1 MVVRVRED
9 QVLLVVGGTW
19 TLRACVTDTWG
30 CPVDEVPTVT
40 ITLPGGS
47 TATPTVET
55 IRLGEYLVEYATTAA
70 GRHLAHVATVD
81 YGVADAAAYAANVTT
96 EAGMP
101 TTDDVAKYLGDVAA
115 QYDTETLQD
124 ALDAEAAA
132 QRGVCR
138 IRAVYPAD
146 LREALLRRVHRNLEM
161 RSLPLAVLRGDAEAG
176 STTLP
181 GSDPEVR
188 RLERPHRKLTVG

>member
-1 MVVRVRED
+1 MGVRVRED
-9 QVLLVVGGTW
+9 QVLLPIGGIW
-19 TLRACVTDTWG
+19 SLHVLVTDLDG

-40 ITLPGGS
+40 VTLPDGS
-47 TATPTVET
+47 TATPEVET
-55 IRLGEYLVEYATTAA
+55 ICPGDYRAGYTTTAA
-70 GRHLAHVATVD
+70 GRHVAHVATVD
-81 YGVADAAAYAANVTT
+81 YGAADVAAYAAGPTT

-101 TTDDVAKYLGDVAA
+101 VVDDVADYLGDVAA
-115 QYDTETLQD
+115 QYTTQTLQG

-138 IRAVYPAD
+138 IRAAYPAD

-161 RSLPLAVLRGDAEAG
+161 RQLPLAVLRGDADAG